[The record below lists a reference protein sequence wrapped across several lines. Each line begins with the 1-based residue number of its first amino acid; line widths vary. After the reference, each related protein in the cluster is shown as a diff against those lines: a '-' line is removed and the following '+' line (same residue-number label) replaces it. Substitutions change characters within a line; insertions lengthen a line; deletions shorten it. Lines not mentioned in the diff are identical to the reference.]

1 MMNPVSL
8 KAIFAKSTKAP
19 NPAATESGGFTLVEM
34 LVAMAA
40 ASVMLAAVV
49 SLFTTLNKSYTRQN
63 VAADV
68 QQVARAGVD
77 FMAQSIRLAGLDP
90 DETAN
95 FGITIATATSI
106 SFTADLNLSGDLP
119 ELGETITYSLSGDE
133 LQANLGGGSVVLV
146 ENVDNSN
153 GPGLTFTYLAADDS
167 ILAAPVADLAAI
179 RTVRIALTVS
189 EPAGRGETV
198 ARSYATEVRCRNLGL

>member
-1 MMNPVSL
+1 MNPLSL

-19 NPAATESGGFTLVEM
+19 NPAATESGGFTLIEL

-40 ASVMLAAVV
+40 ASIMLAAVV
-49 SLFTTLNKSYTRQN
+49 SLFTTLNKSYTKQN
-63 VAADV
+63 VAAEV

-90 DETAN
+90 AETGN

-106 SFTADLNLSGDLP
+106 SFSADLDLDGS
-119 ELGETITYSLSGDE
+119 LDGTETTTYSLSGDQ
-133 LQANLGGGSVVLV
+133 LQSNLGAVPLV

-167 ILAAPVADLAAI
+167 ILAAPVADLSAI
-179 RTVRIALTVS
+179 RTVQIALTVR
-189 EPAGRGETV
+189 EQAGRGETV
-198 ARSYATEVRCRNLGL
+198 VRTYATEVRCRNLGL

>member
-1 MMNPVSL
+1 MMNPLSL

-19 NPAATESGGFTLVEM
+19 NPAATESGGFTLIEL

-40 ASVMLAAVV
+40 ASIMLAAVV
-49 SLFTTLNKSYTRQN
+49 SLFTTLNKSYTKQN
-63 VAADV
+63 VAAEV

-90 DETAN
+90 AETGN

-106 SFTADLNLSGDLP
+106 SFSADLDLDGS
-119 ELGETITYSLSGDE
+119 LDGTETTTYSLSGDQ
-133 LQANLGGGSVVLV
+133 LQSNLGAVPLV

-167 ILAAPVADLAAI
+167 ILAAPVADLSAI
-179 RTVRIALTVS
+179 RTVQIALTVR
-189 EPAGRGETV
+189 EQAGRGETV
-198 ARSYATEVRCRNLGL
+198 VRTYATEVRCRNLGL